1 MESGL
6 SGSLPKRRFGF
17 VFCSILIF
25 LVGWVMVFN
34 TSSAEVLHRFLDKD
48 THFAAIKQLTA
59 GTIGVILG
67 FITYRLGYRWVW
79 KIGPLVF
86 WSCCFLLAIVLIP
99 GVGQLINGA
108 RRWVYFAGFSL
119 QPSEIAKYVLPFAC
133 VYELS
138 QVKNLTFALFLQ
150 KMVKLCIP
158 VALVLLQPD
167 NASVFV
173 LLMGMGAAL
182 FIMRIDLKYWL
193 VPMLAIGLLGIA
205 IASQMPHVPARIRTY
220 LNPEQDLLGKGHQP
234 FQAKIATGSG
244 GLFGRGIGRSLQK
257 LEYLPEAQND
267 YIAAIYAEE
276 FGFIGVLMLLG
287 TYLVIA
293 LCGFRIALF
302 ATSRVG
308 FQLAASLLFVF
319 LIQVFLNLGVVC
331 GLVPSTGMNLPFFS
345 QGGTSLIIH
354 GILLGFLMSVEGLA
368 PEISA
373 KDEKS
378 ACLRW
383 IKSKKKP
390 KVAE

>member
-1 MESGL
+1 MEKSP
-6 SGSLPKRRFGF
+6 SGSLPAHRFGF
-17 VFCSILIF
+17 IFCSLLIF

-48 THFAAIKQLTA
+48 THFAAVKQLTA
-59 GTIGVILG
+59 GAIGMALG
-67 FITYRLGYRWVW
+67 FITYRLGYRFVW
-79 KIGPLVF
+79 KIAPFIFWGCCLLLVM
-86 WSCCFLLAIVLIP
+86 VLIP

-138 QVKNLTFALFLQ
+138 QVKKLTFALFLR
-150 KMVKLCIP
+150 KMLKLCIP
-158 VALVLLQPD
+158 IALVLLQPD

-173 LLMGMGAAL
+173 LLLSMVAAL
-182 FIMRIDLKYWL
+182 FIMRIDMKYWL
-193 VPMLAIGLLGIA
+193 LPMLAVGVLGIA

-244 GLFGRGIGRSLQK
+244 GLWGKGIGRSVQK

-276 FGFIGVLMLLG
+276 FGFIGVVLLLG
-287 TYLVIA
+287 AYLVMA
-293 LCGFRIALF
+293 LCGFRIAIF

-354 GILLGFLMSVEGLA
+354 GVLLGFLLSLEGPA
-368 PEISA
+368 PEILIEAHAGS
-373 KDEKS
+373 
-378 ACLRW
+378 L
-383 IKSKKKP
+383 SKLDKKQ
-390 KVAE
+390 KEA